1 VAIRAGLTKS
11 SATRPDR
18 RRWMQFL
25 DMAADRDRFGD
36 HTSVIEFERGDALE
50 RVERGK
56 GPGSLLEPPEVD
68 LYARNR
74 RAASKASTETNV
86 DRLAFAGIL

>member
-1 VAIRAGLTKS
+1 MAIRAGLMKS
-11 SATRPDR
+11 GATRPDR

-25 DMAADRDRFGD
+25 DIAADRDRFGD
-36 HTSVIEFERGDALE
+36 HTSVIQFERGDALE
-50 RVERGK
+50 WVERGK
-56 GPGSLLEPPEVD
+56 RPGSVPEPPEVD
-68 LYARNR
+68 LDARDR